1 MIRRY
6 IGGQDETV
14 IFAVGAEGTDKPEK
28 YQLEFEGQLVYEH
41 ESLTELLNTNN
52 YPSNT
57 INEED
62 IDTLSYFIER
72 LEAKWSSVNYPPA
85 AWVGTCAT
93 CEADWVPLW
102 LYTFP
107 RHHTFGQY
115 CYTHGKTGTHK
126 VCRACF
132 DKYTNK
138 PYSV

>member
-6 IGGQDETV
+6 IGGQEETV
-14 IFAVGAEGTDKPEK
+14 IYAVGIEGAEKPEK
-28 YQLEFEGQLVYEH
+28 YQLEYENQLVFEH
-41 ESLTELLNTNN
+41 ESLTQLLNTNN
-52 YPSNT
+52 YGSNT
-57 INEED
+57 INEDD
-62 IDTLSYFIER
+62 IDTLSHFIDR
-72 LEAKWSSVNYPPA
+72 LEAKWEKVRNFGECA
-85 AWVGTCAT
+85 ACGTHA
-93 CEADWVPLW
+93 EMW

-107 RHHTFGQY
+107 RHHSFGQY